1 MNIEDKFDKQ
11 LLIDKILAQA
21 RGVQE
26 ISELSLSLGE
36 VIHIDER
43 EIKSIKAK
51 KENIDYSCYNGINRK
66 LIKFF

>member
-1 MNIEDKFDKQ
+1 MNIKYQFDKQ

-36 VIHIDER
+36 VIQIDER

-51 KENIDYSCYNGINRK
+51 KENKDYLGYNRIIRK
-66 LIKFF
+66 IIKFF

>member
-1 MNIEDKFDKQ
+1 MNIKDKFNKQ

-21 RGVQE
+21 RGVQK

-43 EIKSIKAK
+43 EIKLIKAK
-51 KENIDYSCYNGINRK
+51 KENKDYSGYNRINRK